1 MSGPVLDF
9 ESQKNIKCN
18 KNEIKN
24 QLKTL
29 CVRTD
34 PVAYNVTSINNPFHS
49 SSMTSY
55 VATIVIHLNLLFCKS
70 VLKGSMACSL
80 CSYCIFGLCQSFGIL
95 EERRLSQTTSL
106 SGLRWRHEQVFTE
119 LGLLQ
124 ATTRHKSL
132 AQRCNLFTRNQVLN
146 AESNNNICYQS
157 YRARGEVLNLRKG
170 RKCKIEP
177 TQKCLYRW
185 NWD

>member
-132 AQRCNLFTRNQVLN
+132 D
-146 AESNNNICYQS
+146 SQS
-157 YRARGEVLNLRKG
+157 RSHSDVTSSPGIKSWMQKVTIIFAINPIGLEVKF
-170 RKCKIEP
+170 
-177 TQKCLYRW
+177 
-185 NWD
+185 